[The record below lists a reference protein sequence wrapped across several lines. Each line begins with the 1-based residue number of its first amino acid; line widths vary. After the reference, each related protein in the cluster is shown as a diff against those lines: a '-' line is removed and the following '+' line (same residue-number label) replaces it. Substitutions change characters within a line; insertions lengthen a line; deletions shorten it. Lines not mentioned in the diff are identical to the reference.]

1 MNRDNVI
8 QTDRLTRYFG
18 KRVVVQEL
26 NFSVPR
32 GSIVGLLGLNG
43 AGKSTAIR
51 MMMGFLTP
59 TRGRCEILGRNSQD
73 LRPEDR
79 VRIGY
84 AVEGHFLYPWM
95 KVQDCEAFGR
105 DTFPRWNR
113 EQFYATIDRFGIAPS
128 QKVNWLSRGQ
138 RAGVSLASTISSDP
152 ELLVLD
158 DPALGLDPVSR
169 RALNETLLDFNDSGT
184 RTVLISSHMLDDIE
198 RICDRIAIMVA
209 GRILVDCKLDDFRS
223 RIAAWSIESSS
234 DPGIYGRIPGLIHSH
249 RRSHSW
255 VVTVANPNEATLS
268 ALEQLGAVSC
278 EPVDITFEE
287 AVIAYL
293 ARSRRSDT
301 FLSGARAAS

>member
-1 MNRDNVI
+1 MNPDNAI
-8 QTDRLTRYFG
+8 QTFGLTRYFG
-18 KRVVVQEL
+18 KRPVVQEL
-26 NFSVPR
+26 DFAVPR

-43 AGKSTAIR
+43 AGKSTAIK
-51 MMMGFLTP
+51 MMLGFLTP
-59 TRGRCEILGRNSQD
+59 TRGRCEILGRDSQT
-73 LRPEDR
+73 LVPEDR

-84 AVEGHFLYPWM
+84 AVEGHYLYPWM
-95 KVQDCEAFGR
+95 RVQDCEAFGR

-113 EQFYATIDRFGIAPS
+113 ENFYSTVDRFGIGTS
-128 QKVNWLSRGQ
+128 QKVSWLSRGQ

-209 GRILVDCKLDDFRS
+209 GKVLVDCKLDEFRS
-223 RIAAWSIESSS
+223 RIAAWSIESST
-234 DPGIYGRIPGLIHSH
+234 DPGLNGKIPGLIHSH
-249 RRSHSW
+249 RRTHSW
-255 VVTVANPNEATLS
+255 IVTVANPSEATLS
-268 ALEQLGAVSC
+268 ALDQLGAVSC

>member
-1 MNRDNVI
+1 MNPDNAI
-8 QTDRLTRYFG
+8 QTFGLTRYFS
-18 KRVVVQEL
+18 KRPVVQEL
-26 NFSVPR
+26 DFAVPR

-43 AGKSTAIR
+43 AGKSTAIK
-51 MMMGFLTP
+51 MMLGFLTP
-59 TRGRCEILGRNSQD
+59 TRGSSQVLGCNSQA
-73 LRPEDR
+73 LKPEDR

-95 KVQDCEAFGR
+95 RVQDCEAFGR

-113 EQFYATIDRFGIAPS
+113 ENFYSIVDRFGIGTT
-128 QKVNWLSRGQ
+128 QKVSWLSRGQ

-169 RALNETLLDFNDSGT
+169 RALNETLLDFNDSGA

-209 GRILVDCKLDDFRS
+209 GQVLVDCKLDEFRS
-223 RIAAWSIESSS
+223 RIAAWSIESST
-234 DPGIYGRIPGLIHSH
+234 DPGLSGQIPGLIHSH
-249 RRSHSW
+249 RRTHSW
-255 VVTVANPNEATLS
+255 LVTVANPNEATLS
-268 ALEQLGAVSC
+268 ALDQLGAVSC
-278 EPVDITFEE
+278 ESAEITFEE

-301 FLSGARAAS
+301 FLTGARAAS